1 MYQKRRKNF
10 VYEANCNNL
19 PNVTFLCFSFS
30 LNDAIDFLMNTEKN
44 RDIESSSDEDDRDLT
59 MLPPIEK
66 ANVETEMDSEAQ
78 MIGMMVLYTI
88 C

>member
-1 MYQKRRKNF
+1 
-10 VYEANCNNL
+10 
-19 PNVTFLCFSFS
+19 
-30 LNDAIDFLMNTEKN
+30 MNTEKN